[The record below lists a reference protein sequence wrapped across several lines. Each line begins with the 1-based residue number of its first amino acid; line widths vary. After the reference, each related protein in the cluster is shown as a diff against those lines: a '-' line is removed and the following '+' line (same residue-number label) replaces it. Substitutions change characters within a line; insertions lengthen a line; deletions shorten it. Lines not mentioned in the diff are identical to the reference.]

1 MSPVGSMLESFPVEE
16 RLANLDSIQVFR
28 SSYDRVRLFIEHLE
42 TEARLREASLRGWI
56 DLPSRARRKLTPISL
71 PGRPLSKL
79 LHEDWESFAT
89 IDLSP
94 GLLDVVRAQAF
105 RHALRALDLLHLSA
119 AMWLRRIAT
128 TPVVLVSSDQ
138 DQLAAARRESLPVFD
153 PEHDDPAT
161 LV

>member
-1 MSPVGSMLESFPVEE
+1 MTLLYFHASALVKGYVYEEGSECVAQIFVN
-16 RLANLDSIQVFR
+16 ADHVFTCKIA
-28 SSYDRVRLFIEHLE
+28 FAEIMA
-42 TEARLREASLRGWI
+42 TF
-56 DLPSRARRKLTPISL
+56 RRK
-71 PGRPLSKL
+71 RDE
-79 LHEDWESFAT
+79 LHPEVSRIDERASRFYEDWESFAT

-94 GLLDVVRAQAF
+94 GLLDVVRTQAF